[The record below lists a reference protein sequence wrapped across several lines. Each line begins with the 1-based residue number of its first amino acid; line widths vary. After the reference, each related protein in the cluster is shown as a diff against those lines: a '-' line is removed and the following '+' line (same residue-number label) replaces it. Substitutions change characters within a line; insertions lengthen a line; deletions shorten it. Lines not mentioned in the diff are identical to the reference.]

1 MKIKK
6 PTNKQLKKDIV
17 YLNISLYISLF
28 IGMLLYFKGMFYDYR
43 FLLVSI
49 IFLIAAGLAL
59 ISQKQNKIRL
69 EIRELI
75 EKRG

>member
-1 MKIKK
+1 
-6 PTNKQLKKDIV
+6 
-17 YLNISLYISLF
+17 
-28 IGMLLYFKGMFYDYR
+28 MLLYFKGMFYDYR